1 MSTQPTYGKN
11 TKRIRLFGGNELKI
25 FFNNGWQPLGHIL
38 SGTLEDKTDSQEI
51 TFADGNSIDIDGKRR
66 VKLSATLAQTS
77 KDELELIDQLRNNV
91 YPVFYSNGIID
102 GKRQMFYFPEV
113 NVIPSMTL
121 KSPDNPQNIV
131 LEMSV
136 QPQLNNVEVPSSSLP
151 AANVDSSTPPSVTS
165 MNKFYAI
172 IEY

>member
-1 MSTQPTYGKN
+1 MPTYSKN

-25 FFNNGWQPLGHIL
+25 LLSDGWKSLGHIL
-38 SGTLEDKTDSQEI
+38 TGTIEDKTDSQEI

-77 KDELELIDQLRNNV
+77 KDELELIDVLRDGV
-91 YPVFYSNGIID
+91 YPVFYSNGMVD
-102 GKRQMFYFPEV
+102 GKKQFFYFPEV
-113 NVIPSMTL
+113 NVIPTMTL

-136 QPQLNNVEVPSSSLP
+136 QPQSGNVFVNSGVVPPNTVNTETLGSFYSL
-151 AANVDSSTPPSVTS
+151 
-165 MNKFYAI
+165 NKFYAI
-172 IEY
+172 IEQ